1 VISRFKPHRPTPALA
16 VSVVALVAAIG
27 GGTALASTVINGQ
40 DLKDG
45 SVTHNKLSTNSVWHS
60 NLGHGVVQLGNIN
73 KSVTDAINAEL
84 GTKADKSATDA
95 ALAGKADKPL
105 YESQQGCTPDL
116 CIDAAP
122 GPDGSAGSGG
132 WGWDSS
138 TNAPVTSLANG
149 STNGL
154 TVTVLQPNAE
164 TANGSITLTYDPYDF
179 SYQGNGD
186 STASCTSASYPAVSC
201 TYTDLAHA
209 SKSDTFQ
216 FKALHDDPY
225 AVITATAVASGQQAS
240 ASFPVAITG

>member
-1 VISRFKPHRPTPALA
+1 
-16 VSVVALVAAIG
+16 VAAIG
-27 GGTALASTVINGQ
+27 GGTAVASTVINGQ
-40 DLKDG
+40 QLKNR
-45 SVTHNKLSTNSVWHS
+45 SVTHNKLSTNSVWHA
-60 NLGHGVVQLGNIN
+60 NLGTGVVQMNNLS
-73 KSVTDAINAEL
+73 KSV
-84 GTKADKSATDA
+84 
-95 ALAGKADKPL
+95 KPL

-122 GPDGSAGSGG
+122 GPNGSAGSGG

-138 TNAPVTSLANG
+138 TDKPVTNLTNG

-154 TVTVLQPNAE
+154 TVTVLQPNSEASQ
-164 TANGSITLTYDPYDF
+164 GSITLTYDPYDF

-186 STASCTSASYPAVSC
+186 SSASCTPASYPAVSC
-201 TYTDLAHA
+201 TYTDLGHS

-225 AVITATAVASGQQAS
+225 AVITATALAGGQQAT

>member
-1 VISRFKPHRPTPALA
+1 VISRFKPRRPSPALA

-27 GGTALASTVINGQ
+27 GGTAVASTVINGQ
-40 DLKDG
+40 QLRDG
-45 SVTHNKLSTNSVWHS
+45 SVTHNKLSTNSVWHA
-60 NLGHGVVQLGNIN
+60 NLGGGVVQLNNIN
-73 KSVTDAINAEL
+73 KSVTSAINAEV
-84 GTKADKSATDA
+84 A
-95 ALAGKADKPL
+95 AKADKPL

-138 TNAPVTSLANG
+138 TNAPVTRLANG

-154 TVTVLQPNAE
+154 TVTVLQPNAT

-201 TYTDLAHA
+201 TYTDLAHT

-225 AVITATAVASGQQAS
+225 AVITATAVAGGQQAS
-240 ASFPVAITG
+240 GSFPVAITG